1 MEAVGSGLSMI
12 GFDVA
17 YGNQTFIADQQNG
30 YLLPYTED
38 WSNSRKEQLLAEAIV
53 KNFTE
58 ADLTS
63 FHEKSYSLAESY
75 LTKNVAKQWQQLIE
89 ELQHA

>member
-1 MEAVGSGLSMI
+1 MCLQSLFHRTAL
-12 GFDVA
+12 
-17 YGNQTFIADQQNG
+17 
-30 YLLPYTED
+30 
-38 WSNSRKEQLLAEAIV
+38 EQCEVLAEAIV